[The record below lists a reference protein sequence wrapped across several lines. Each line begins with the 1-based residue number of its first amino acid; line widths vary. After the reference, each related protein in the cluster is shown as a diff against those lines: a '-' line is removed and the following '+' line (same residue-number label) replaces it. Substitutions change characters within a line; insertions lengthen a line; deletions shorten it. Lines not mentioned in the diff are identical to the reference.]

1 MLDKSPLLALER
13 VPFPGALLYTRWV
26 TLDKL
31 KIKSY
36 YTEKSAICTI
46 LGTLSCKKILT
57 PKPQYIHIKTLHFR
71 IYPRGEV
78 SVGNL
83 GLEGKAL
90 MKGIVFFMRRDI
102 RGILPS
108 SSIYA
113 YGKKAAIWQPR
124 RGFSPEADPSY
135 TPILDFPASRTVKN
149 KFVLLKPHGLSH
161 LVHFIYFTNSS
172 WPIQLAISRLR
183 AYSETSLPE
192 FLSWFYCLLA
202 LFVVC
207 LIFGLLVLIARVL
220 LNLAYEKFGSISQCD
235 FLQRFVISFK
245 QGQGKFLDPILGPF
259 LVLWLSSENNP
270 HCLLVV

>member
-1 MLDKSPLLALER
+1 M
-13 VPFPGALLYTRWV
+13 
-26 TLDKL
+26 
-31 KIKSY
+31 
-36 YTEKSAICTI
+36 
-46 LGTLSCKKILT
+46 
-57 PKPQYIHIKTLHFR
+57 
-71 IYPRGEV
+71 
-78 SVGNL
+78 GNL

-102 RGILPS
+102 RGILYYLAS
-108 SSIYA
+108 SPVYA

-124 RGFSPEADPSY
+124 RGFSPEADHSY

-172 WPIQLAISRLR
+172 WPIQLAISRLG

-207 LIFGLLVLIARVL
+207 LIFGLLVLIAHVL
-220 LNLAYEKFGSISQCD
+220 LNLAYEKFGSINQCY
-235 FLQRFVISFK
+235 FLQRFVISFSRARE
-245 QGQGKFLDPILGPF
+245 KF
-259 LVLWLSSENNP
+259 
-270 HCLLVV
+270 